1 MRDGFR
7 RLMRY
12 DMNSKNN
19 HQSWLFIILSLVG
32 VASLFILGSINYFF
46 DQRYMGMFEIGLGIV
61 GVINVLIY
69 MWTRNVDLAS
79 HVVLSS
85 MLILLA
91 IVLVDGGI
99 KDTGWLW
106 TFVYPPLAFALR
118 RVKVASWYVSILGF
132 FMAALT
138 VMEYL
143 GVGVSVYNLV
153 GLVQLC
159 AAYAVVS
166 TMVSFAERAHERI
179 ERDYELQK
187 QELAH
192 EKNVL
197 WQQRDQLRIFKTAVE
212 QSGEMMI
219 LTDAEGIVLWANSA
233 AERVTGFSVKET
245 IGRKAGVLWGKLMD
259 YEYYENMWDTI
270 KNKKQLFTSEIQN
283 HRKNGEHFYSTINI
297 YPLMGREGNVEYFVA
312 TQRDITE
319 QKEVDQMKTDFVSL
333 VSHQLRTPLSSMR
346 WNLEMLLAGDIGKLS
361 AKQKEVVKSTEEANA
376 RMIKLISTL
385 LNISRIES
393 GRLIVEPEEIDLVTY
408 FEDLARQCQSNV
420 KGQKLLLTMPKGPY
434 KVVVDP
440 MLLRQITNNF
450 VNNASKYSPVDKP
463 IEISVVDLED
473 KYMISVADHGIG
485 IPQSQQ
491 RKIFGKFFR
500 ASNVSKH
507 ETDGTGMGLYIG
519 SMLVK
524 LLGGTIGFESKEGV
538 GSTFKVILPKRGV
551 PAKAGEV
558 KMI

>member
-463 IEISVVDLED
+463 IEISVVDQGD

>member
-450 VNNASKYSPVDKP
+450 VNNASKYSPEDKP
-463 IEISVVDLED
+463 IEISVVDQGD

>member
-1 MRDGFR
+1 
-7 RLMRY
+7 
-12 DMNSKNN
+12 MNKQN
-19 HQSWLFIILSLVG
+19 QQAWLFIILSLVG
-32 VASLFILGSINYFF
+32 IVSLVILGSFNYFF
-46 DQRYMGMFEIGLGIV
+46 DQRYLGIAELTLALV
-61 GVINVLIY
+61 GLVNIVIYLWLKNI
-69 MWTRNVDLAS
+69 DIAS
-79 HVVLSS
+79 HVVLSG
-85 MLILLA
+85 MLLLLA

-118 RVKVASWYVSILGF
+118 RVKIASLYVSILGF
-132 FMAALT
+132 FMAGLT
-138 VMEYL
+138 YL
-143 GVGVSVYNLV
+143 AYSGNGISVYSTT
-153 GLVQLC
+153 GLIQLC

-179 ERDYELQK
+179 EHDYEVQK
-187 QELAH
+187 SELAH
-192 EKNVL
+192 EKSVL

-219 LTDAEGIVLWANSA
+219 LTDPEGIVLWANKA
-233 AERVTGFSVKET
+233 AEDVTGFSVKEA
-245 IGRKAGVLWGKLMD
+245 IGRKAGILWGKLMD
-259 YEYYENMWDTI
+259 QEYYRQLWDTI

-283 HRKNGEHFYSTINI
+283 HRKNGEHFFSTINI
-297 YPLMGREGNVEYFVA
+297 YPLMDKGGVIQYYVA

-319 QKEVDQMKTDFVSL
+319 QKEVDQMKTDFVTI
-333 VSHQLRTPLSSMR
+333 VSHQMLTPLSSMR

-463 IEISVVDLED
+463 IEISVVDQGD
-473 KYMISVADHGIG
+473 KYMIAVADHGIG
-485 IPQSQQ
+485 IPLSEQ

-507 ETDGTGMGLYIG
+507 ETDGTGMGIYIG

>member
-283 HRKNGEHFYSTINI
+283 HRKNGEHFFSTINI
-297 YPLMGREGNVEYFVA
+297 YPLMDKDGVIQYYVA
-312 TQRDITE
+312 TQRDVTE

-393 GRLIVEPEEIDLVTY
+393 GRLIVEPVEIDLVTY

-450 VNNASKYSPVDKP
+450 VNNASKYSPEDKP
-463 IEISVVDLED
+463 IEISVVDQGD

>member
-1 MRDGFR
+1 
-7 RLMRY
+7 
-12 DMNSKNN
+12 
-19 HQSWLFIILSLVG
+19 
-32 VASLFILGSINYFF
+32 
-46 DQRYMGMFEIGLGIV
+46 MFEIGLGIV

-361 AKQKEVVKSTEEANA
+361 SKQKEVVKSTEEANA

-434 KVVVDP
+434 IVVVDP

>member
-1 MRDGFR
+1 M
-7 RLMRY
+7 
-12 DMNSKNN
+12 STKQK
-19 HQSWLFIILSLVG
+19 HEVWLFVILSMVG
-32 VASLFILGSINYFF
+32 VFSLFVMGTINYFF
-46 DQRYMGMFEIGLGIV
+46 DERILGIV
-61 GVINVLIY
+61 ELSIGAVGLINVILYFWLKNI
-69 MWTRNVDLAS
+69 DFAS
-79 HVVLSS
+79 HIVLIF
-85 MLILLA
+85 MQVLLA
-91 IVLVDGGI
+91 IVLIDGGI

-118 RVKVASWYVSILGF
+118 RVKVASWYVSTLGL
-132 FMAALT
+132 FMAGIA
-138 VMEYL
+138 VMEYIGNDISIYPL
-143 GVGVSVYNLV
+143 S
-153 GLVQLC
+153 GLIQLC

-179 ERDYELQK
+179 EKDYEIQGA
-187 QELAH
+187 ELAH
-192 EKNVL
+192 EKSEL

-219 LTDAEGIVLWANSA
+219 LTDSEGIVLWANKA
-233 AERVTGFSVKET
+233 TERVTGFRIKEVL
-245 IGRKAGVLWGKLMD
+245 GRKAGVLWGKLMD
-259 YEYYENMWDTI
+259 DDYYQKMWSRI
-270 KNKKQLFTSEIQN
+270 KHEKKMFVSEIQN
-283 HRKNGEHFYSTINI
+283 HRKSGEHFYSTINI
-297 YPLMGREGNVEYFVA
+297 YPLLDEHGTIEYYVA

-319 QKEVDQMKTDFVSL
+319 EKEVDQMKTDFVSL

-361 AKQKEVVKSTEEANA
+361 AKQQEVVKNTGEANA

-393 GRLIVEPEEIDLVTY
+393 GRLIVEPEEIDLVAY
-408 FEDLARQCQSNV
+408 FEDLARHCQSNV
-420 KGQKLLLTMPKGPY
+420 RGQELKLSMPKGPY

-450 VNNASKYSPVDKP
+450 VNNASKYSPVDRP
-463 IEISVVDLED
+463 IEITVVDMGE
-473 KYMISVADHGIG
+473 KYSISVTDHGIG
-485 IPQSQQ
+485 IPQSEQ

-519 SMLVK
+519 SMLAK
-524 LLGGTIGFESKEGV
+524 LLGGRIEFESKEGV
-538 GSTFKVILPKRGV
+538 GTTFKVILPKMGV

>member
-1 MRDGFR
+1 M
-7 RLMRY
+7 
-12 DMNSKNN
+12 KHN
-19 HQSWLFIILSLVG
+19 HHDHWLFVIICV
-32 VASLFILGSINYFF
+32 I
-46 DQRYMGMFEIGLGIV
+46 GIV
-61 GVINVLIY
+61 SLLVMGGVNVYINNGHLGWGEIAIGGIGIINLIFY
-69 MWTRNVDLAS
+69 LKTRNLDLAS

-85 MLILLA
+85 TLLLLSA
-91 IVLVDGGI
+91 IMIDGGI
-99 KDTGWLW
+99 KETGWMWIFL
-106 TFVYPPLAFALR
+106 YPTIAFALR
-118 RVKVASWYVSILGF
+118 SVATASWYVSIFGFYIAGLTVAELLGF
-132 FMAALT
+132 NL
-138 VMEYL
+138 
-143 GVGVSVYNLV
+143 SVYGRT
-153 GLVQLC
+153 GLIQLC
-159 AAYAVVS
+159 ASYAVIS
-166 TMVSFAERAHERI
+166 AMLSFTERAHERI
-179 ERDYELQK
+179 AADNERQK
-187 QELAH
+187 AELAH
-192 EKNVL
+192 EKSVL

-219 LTDAEGIVLWANSA
+219 LTDPEGIVLWANQA
-233 AERVTGFSVKET
+233 AERVTGFHIKEI
-245 IGRKAGVLWGKLMD
+245 IGLKAGVLWGKLMD
-259 YEYYENMWDTI
+259 KDYYIHLWDTI
-270 KNKKQLFTSEIQN
+270 KNKKQLFSGEIQN

-297 YPLMGREGNVEYFVA
+297 YPLLDGNGTIQYYVA

-361 AKQKEVVKSTEEANA
+361 AKQKEVVKNTEEANG

-408 FEDLARQCQSNV
+408 FEELTSKCQSNA
-420 KGQKLLLTMPKGPY
+420 KGQKIVLNMPKGPY

-450 VNNASKYSPVDKP
+450 VNNASKYSPEDKP
-463 IEISVVDLED
+463 IEIEVVDMGE
-473 KYMISVADHGIG
+473 KYSISVADHGIG
-485 IPQSQQ
+485 IPQSEQ

-524 LLGGTIGFESKEGV
+524 LLGGTIEFESKEGV
-538 GSTFKVILPKRGV
+538 GTTFKVILPKRGV

>member
-1 MRDGFR
+1 M
-7 RLMRY
+7 
-12 DMNSKNN
+12 KHN
-19 HQSWLFIILSLVG
+19 HHDHWLFVIISIIGIVSLLVMGTVNLYIGNEPLGIGELVVGGVG
-32 VASLFILGSINYFF
+32 VANL
-46 DQRYMGMFEIGLGIV
+46 
-61 GVINVLIY
+61 VIYLY
-69 MWTRNVDLAS
+69 RRNLNQAS

-85 MLILLA
+85 MFLLLA
-91 IVLVDGGI
+91 VVMLDGGI
-99 KDTGWLW
+99 RETGWLW
-106 TFVYPPLAFALR
+106 VFVFPTLAFAIR
-118 RVKVASWYVSILGF
+118 SVGIASWYVGLFGF
-132 FMAALT
+132 
-138 VMEYL
+138 YL
-143 GVGVSVYNLV
+143 AGITASEFFGMDISVYGRT

-166 TMVSFAERAHERI
+166 TMTSFAERAHERV
-179 ERDYELQK
+179 QK
-187 QELAH
+187 DNDRQKEELAH
-192 EKNVL
+192 EKSLL

-219 LTDAEGIVLWANSA
+219 LTDPEGIVLWANTAS
-233 AERVTGFSVKET
+233 ERVTGFGVKDI

-259 YEYYENMWDTI
+259 DAYYAHMWDTI
-270 KNKKQLFTSEIQN
+270 KNKKQLFVSEIQN
-283 HRKNGEHFYSTINI
+283 HRKNGEHFFSTINI
-297 YPLMGREGNVEYFVA
+297 YPLMDKDGVIQYYVA
-312 TQRDITE
+312 TQRDVTE

-463 IEISVVDLED
+463 IEISVVDQGD
-473 KYMISVADHGIG
+473 KYIISVADHGIG

-524 LLGGTIGFESKEGV
+524 LLGGTIGFESIEGV

>member
-1 MRDGFR
+1 
-7 RLMRY
+7 MRY
-12 DMNSKNN
+12 ATSRTKSVMNMTNK
-19 HQSWLFIILSLVG
+19 HESWLFIIITMVG
-32 VASLFILGSINYFF
+32 VVSLFILGSINYFF
-46 DQRYMGMFEIGLGIV
+46 DQRLLGIIELGIGIIGL
-61 GVINVLIY
+61 INALIY
-69 MWTRNVDLAS
+69 LRLKNINFAS
-79 HVVLSS
+79 HVVLLS
-85 MLILLA
+85 MLALLSA
-91 IVLVDGGI
+91 VLIDGGI

-118 RVKVASWYVSILGF
+118 RVRVASWYVSALGF
-132 FMAALT
+132 FMAGLA
-138 VMEYL
+138 VCEYY
-143 GVGVSVYNLV
+143 GVDISVYNLV

-179 ERDYELQK
+179 EKDYIAQSI
-187 QELAH
+187 ELAN

-219 LTDAEGIVLWANSA
+219 LTDPEGIVLWANQA
-233 AERVTGFSVKET
+233 TERVTGFSIGDT
-245 IGRKAGVLWGKLMD
+245 IGHKAGVLWGKLMD
-259 YEYYENMWDTI
+259 DDYYKKMWTRI
-270 KNKKQLFTSEIQN
+270 KDEKKLFVSEIQN

-297 YPLMGREGNVEYFVA
+297 YPLLDSHGVIQYYVA

-319 QKEVDQMKTDFVSL
+319 EKEVDQMKTDFVSL

-346 WNLEMLLAGDIGKLS
+346 WNLEMLYGGDVGKLS
-361 AKQKEVVKSTEEANA
+361 TKQKEVVKNTKEANE

-393 GRLIVEPEEIDLVTY
+393 GRLIVEPEEVDLVAY
-408 FEDLARQCQSNV
+408 FGDLAKHCQSNV
-420 KGQKLLLTMPKGPY
+420 KGQELKLSMPKGMY

-450 VNNASKYSPVDKP
+450 VNNASKYSPEDKP
-463 IEISVVDLED
+463 IEIGVADMGD
-473 KYMISVADHGIG
+473 KYAISVTDHGIG
-485 IPQSQQ
+485 IPRSEQ

-524 LLGGTIGFESKEGV
+524 LLGGTIEFESKENV
-538 GSTFKVILPKRGV
+538 GTTFRVILPKKGV
-551 PAKAGEV
+551 SAIAGEV
-558 KMI
+558 KLV

>member
-1 MRDGFR
+1 MG
-7 RLMRY
+7 
-12 DMNSKNN
+12 
-19 HQSWLFIILSLVG
+19 G
-32 VASLFILGSINYFF
+32 VNLYIDNGHI
-46 DQRYMGMFEIGLGIV
+46 GWGEIAIGGIGIV
-61 GVINVLIY
+61 NLILY
-69 MWTRNVDLAS
+69 LKNRNLDLAS

-85 MLILLA
+85 TLLLLSV
-91 IVLVDGGI
+91 IMIDGGI
-99 KDTGWLW
+99 KETGWMWIFL
-106 TFVYPPLAFALR
+106 YPTIAFALR
-118 RVKVASWYVSILGF
+118 SVKTASWYVSIFGLYIAGITVAELLGYDLSIYGRTGLIQIC
-132 FMAALT
+132 AS
-138 VMEYL
+138 Y
-143 GVGVSVYNLV
+143 GVLSAML
-153 GLVQLC
+153 
-159 AAYAVVS
+159 
-166 TMVSFAERAHERI
+166 SFTERAHEKI
-179 ERDYELQK
+179 AMDNERQK
-187 QELAH
+187 SELAH
-192 EKNVL
+192 EKSVL

-219 LTDAEGIVLWANSA
+219 LTDPEGIVLWANKA
-233 AERVTGFSVKET
+233 AEDVTGFSVKEA
-245 IGRKAGVLWGKLMD
+245 IGRKAGILWGKLMD
-259 YEYYENMWDTI
+259 QEYYRQLWDTI

-283 HRKNGEHFYSTINI
+283 HRKNGEHFFSTINI
-297 YPLMGREGNVEYFVA
+297 YPLMDKDGVIQYYVA
-312 TQRDITE
+312 TQRDVTE

-463 IEISVVDLED
+463 IEISVVDQSD
-473 KYMISVADHGIG
+473 KYMILVADHGIG
-485 IPQSQQ
+485 IPQSEQ